1 MRTRGVVVAAAAA
14 LCMLLP
20 AAASAQ
26 PTPYGTDN
34 YGYFN
39 DILPP
44 GANGLDTLPQALSFE
59 TTKAYPPHSMDQLQ
73 MYSSLTTAAPN
84 IQPSQIGRYYKSSI
98 FGVPAGDVIKTETP
112 EPGVTIEWDNYGV
125 PHIYGDTRPEL
136 MFGIGWATA
145 EDRLFLIDVLRHY
158 GAGDLASFAGGA
170 NVATDE
176 QVWQSEPYTQADRV
190 AQVNYIRY
198 DLPGGAQ
205 VYADAADYVAGI
217 NAYITEM
224 QNPLNTAAM
233 EPAEYTLLHITPQPF
248 TVEDLVSIATLV
260 GGIFGN
266 GGGRQLSNAI
276 LYEQMLAKFGRE
288 HANVPGS
295 PQLVRPA
302 AHRGPGR
309 HAARVDHS
317 GFATFMSFDD
327 PKDPSAPTTVHD
339 RRFPYQQLPMP
350 SRQVRRTIALP
361 DPGSVQ
367 YPSEVTGGALP
378 HRVSSSMLTA
388 GIASAASH
396 GLFAF
401 PRAMSN
407 ALLVSARHST
417 TGHPIAVMG
426 PQVGYF
432 APQILME
439 EDIHGPGIDSA
450 GAAFPGVNLYV
461 ELGHG
466 PDYAWSATSA
476 GQNIIDT
483 FAVPLCNPSGGAVST
498 SSDFYRYHGSCV
510 AMQALTDS
518 ESWKPNL
525 ADSTPAGSA
534 TFTTYRTAYGLVTAR
549 ATVHGRPVA
558 YTNLRSTYFHELD
571 SALGFA
577 AFNTPA
583 QIRSPQ
589 QFFHAANQIGYTFNW
604 FYADNKHI
612 GYFNSG
618 LNPVR
623 APHTD
628 PLFPSWASS
637 AWAGYRGT
645 PQLSPQTLVERD
657 TPQSA
662 HPQVVD
668 QAYLTSWNNK
678 QAPAYND
685 AATGQQYSSVWRSQL
700 LDAQIKHYLRLGHG
714 KMSLT
719 NLINA
724 MGSAGTQDLRGV
736 AILPYALKII
746 GRVPRSSPIA
756 TAVAELA
763 TWVATGAHRIN
774 TANPGPH
781 GTYQQGAAVQL
792 MDAWY
797 PLLVNAE
804 FGRVL
809 GAKLLATVES
819 DYSTDNSPIVSGH
832 LGSAFDVG
840 FYGIV
845 QEDLRSVL
853 AGHVVTGGLHRIFC
867 GAGSRAACR
876 HALIQTLARA
886 ASESAAQVYPAS
898 GPCTTAG
905 DQMCADAIQ
914 FRAIGTISMPLI
926 EWVNRPTFQQA
937 DMIYG
942 HSK

>member
-1 MRTRGVVVAAAAA
+1 VAALAAFA
-14 LCMLLP
+14 CLLLP
-20 AAASAQ
+20 AVASAQ

-39 DILPP
+39 DVLPP

-59 TTKAYPPHSMDQLQ
+59 TTKTYPPHSMDQLQ
-73 MYSSLTTAAPN
+73 MYSALTTAAPN
-84 IQPSQIGRYYKSSI
+84 ILPDQIGMYYKSSI
-98 FGVPAGDVIKTETP
+98 FGVPAGDVMKSESP

-176 QVWQSEPYTQADRV
+176 QVWQSEPYTEADRV

-205 VYADAADYVAGI
+205 VYADAVNYVAGI
-217 NAYITEM
+217 NAYIADM
-224 QNPLNTAAM
+224 QNPLNVATM

-266 GGGRQLSNAI
+266 GGGGQLANAI

-295 PQLVRPA
+295 PQLVKVPA
-302 AHRGPGR
+302 RHRDGR
-309 HAARVDHS
+309 KAARVDHS

-327 PKDPSAPTTVHD
+327 PKDPTAPTTVHG

-350 SRQVRRTIALP
+350 SRQVLGTIALP
-361 DPGSVQ
+361 DRGSVQ
-367 YPSEVTGGALP
+367 YPSEVTAGALP
-378 HRVSSSMLTA
+378 RRVSASILTA
-388 GIASAASH
+388 GITSAASH

-417 TGHPIAVMG
+417 TGHPIEVMG

-439 EDIHGPGIDSA
+439 EDIHGPGIDAA

-483 FAVPLCNPSGGAVST
+483 FAVPLCNPSGGPVST
-498 SSDFYRYHGSCV
+498 SSDDYLYHGSCV

-525 ADSTPAGSA
+525 ADSTPAGSV

-571 SALGFA
+571 SALGFE

-583 QIRSPQ
+583 EIRSPQ
-589 QFFHAANQIGYTFNW
+589 EFFDAADQIGYTFNW
-604 FYADNKHI
+604 FYADDKHI

-637 AWAGYRGT
+637 AWAGYRGV

-662 HPQVVD
+662 HPQVID

-685 AATGQQYSSVWRSQL
+685 AATGQQFGSVWRSQL
-700 LDAQIKHYLRLGHG
+700 LDAQIQHYLKLGHG
-714 KMSLT
+714 KMTLAD
-719 NLINA
+719 LINA

-746 GRVPRSSPIA
+746 GSLPRSSPIA
-756 TAVAELA
+756 TAVAELRA
-763 TWVATGAHRIN
+763 WVASGAHRIN

-819 DYSTDNSPIVSGH
+819 DYSIDNSPSGSGH
-832 LGSAFDVG
+832 IGSAFDVG

-845 QEDLRSVL
+845 QEDLRSIL
-853 AGHVVTGGLHRIFC
+853 AGHVVKGGLNRIFC
-867 GAGSRAACR
+867 GSGSRAACR
-876 HALIQTLARA
+876 RTLIETLQQA
-886 ASESAAQVYPAS
+886 ASESAAQVYPAG

-905 DQMCADAIQ
+905 DQMCADAIS

-942 HSK
+942 HMP